1 MPFCWVVC
9 QDHPPT
15 PPPPPHC
22 AFLSCDWLQGVSRY
36 RGRLVLMQ
44 AAQQLRMQ
52 HWCPWQLGRSPCHR
66 SWSHREGGIA
76 VCVLLEWTRKW
87 RIQKEEKIK
96 TIKRDMTN
104 VLLVLPLVKEFSVR
118 FFAPFPDMQLLILQ
132 ILIVSCHPS
141 NSLKIE
147 YSKLK

>member
-1 MPFCWVVC
+1 
-9 QDHPPT
+9 
-15 PPPPPHC
+15 
-22 AFLSCDWLQGVSRY
+22 
-36 RGRLVLMQ
+36 
-44 AAQQLRMQ
+44 
-52 HWCPWQLGRSPCHR
+52 
-66 SWSHREGGIA
+66 
-76 VCVLLEWTRKW
+76 
-87 RIQKEEKIK
+87 
-96 TIKRDMTN
+96 MTN